1 MAEALRRVGA
11 VPILF
16 PVLTILDV
24 EDKALLLDIATRL
37 DEFDIAV
44 FVSPNAI
51 NKALDIVLPRRP
63 WPAATRAATM
73 GKSSERELAQY
84 GIRDVI
90 APQERFD
97 SESLL
102 ALPEL
107 GNVQGKKIVVFRGD
121 GGRELLGETLAARGA
136 TIEYVECYRRA
147 RPDHDVAPLMKLWS
161 DGQMDAITLTS
172 SEGMRNFYEM
182 IGQLGH
188 AWLRKT
194 PVFVPHERIAEG
206 AHALGLKNVI
216 ITGPGDDGLIAG
228 LLQHFQTHESESS
241 H

>member
-1 MAEALRRVGA
+1 MPV
-11 VPILF
+11 LF
-16 PVLTILDV
+16 PVLTILDI
-24 EDKALLLDIATRL
+24 EDKAPMLDIAARL

-51 NKALDIVLPRRP
+51 IKSLDVILPHRP
-63 WPAATRAATM
+63 WPVTTRAATM
-73 GKSSERELAQY
+73 GKSSERELAQR

-97 SESLL
+97 TESLL
-102 ALPEL
+102 ALPDFSS
-107 GNVQGKKIVVFRGD
+107 VHGKKIAIFRGD
-121 GGRELLGETLAARGA
+121 GGRELLGKTLAARGA
-136 TIEYVECYRRA
+136 TVEYVECYRRA
-147 RPDHDVAPLMKLWS
+147 KPENDVASLMELWF
-161 DGQMDAITLTS
+161 DGKMDAITLTS

-194 PVFVPHERIAEG
+194 PVFVPHQRIAEG
-206 AHALGLKNVI
+206 AHVLGLKNVI
-216 ITGPGDDGLIAG
+216 ITGPADDGLIAG
-228 LLQHFQTHESESS
+228 LLQHFHTHESQSS